1 MLDDILKSANGRFVL
16 CSMAILILSLAGS
29 SLPAVAADAP
39 GPFDALEKRLIADGF
54 DSARIQAIFASPDV
68 SFEEGG
74 VSAYFMH
81 NESKLNYKQFT
92 RIWNIAS
99 AKKYMKEHQ
108 EALAFAETTFEVDKE
123 VITAIILV
131 ETKLGTYLGNRSVI
145 NTLATLSAMTDEK
158 PRQAIWDNLP
168 DDDRRMSRKKFEKK
182 ADQKSSWAYREL
194 KAFLSYTE
202 KEGMNPATIKGSYA
216 GAMGISQFMPSNIAP
231 YGKDGNADGQV
242 DLFVHADAISSI
254 ASYLKH
260 YGWKPGISREQAF
273 KVVYH
278 YNHSKYYVNTILD
291 IADKLKG

>member
-1 MLDDILKSANGRFVL
+1 MLDDMLKTNGRFAIYG
-16 CSMAILILSLAGS
+16 MAILIALLAGVAGT
-29 SLPAVAADAP
+29 AVAADVP
-39 GPFDALEKRLIADGF
+39 RPFDALEKRLIADGF
-54 DSARIQAIFASPDV
+54 DSARIKAIFASPDV
-68 SFEEGG
+68 AFEEGG

-92 RIWNIAS
+92 RTWNIAS
-99 AKKYMKEHQ
+99 AKKYMQEHQ
-108 EALAFAETTFEVDKE
+108 EALAFAEKTFAVDKE

-131 ETKLGTYLGNRSVI
+131 ETKLGTYVGNRSVI
-145 NTLATLSAMTDEK
+145 NTLSTLSAMTDEK
-158 PRQAIWDNLP
+158 PRQAIWNNLP
-168 DDDRRMSRKKFEKK
+168 DDDRRMSRNKFEKK

-194 KAFLSYTE
+194 KAFLTYTE
-202 KEGMNPATIKGSYA
+202 KEGMDPTAIKGSYA

-231 YGKDGNADGQV
+231 YAKDGNADGQV
-242 DLFVHADAISSI
+242 DLFVHADAISSV

-260 YGWKPGISREQAF
+260 YGWKPGLAREQAF

>member
-68 SFEEGG
+68 AFEEGG

-108 EALAFAETTFEVDKE
+108 EAFAFAEKTFEVDKE

-131 ETKLGTYLGNRSVI
+131 ETKLGTYVGNRSVI

-168 DDDRRMSRKKFEKK
+168 DDDRRMSREKFEKK
-182 ADQKSSWAYREL
+182 ADQKSRWAYREL

-202 KEGMNPATIKGSYA
+202 KEGMNPTTIKGSYA
-216 GAMGISQFMPSNIAP
+216 GAMGISQFMPRNIAP

-260 YGWKPGISREQAF
+260 YGWKPEISREQAF

>member
-1 MLDDILKSANGRFVL
+1 MATLIVL
-16 CSMAILILSLAGS
+16 LAGLS
-29 SLPAVAADAP
+29 VPTVAADAP
-39 GPFDALEKRLIADGF
+39 GPFDSLEKRLIADGF
-54 DSARIQAIFASPDV
+54 DSARIKAIFASPDV

-92 RIWNIAS
+92 RLWNIAS
-99 AKKYMKEHQ
+99 AKKYMQEHQ
-108 EALAFAETTFEVDKE
+108 EALAFAEKTFEVDKE

-131 ETKLGTYLGNRSVI
+131 ETKLGTYVGNKSVI
-145 NTLATLSAMTDEK
+145 NTLATLSAITDEK
-158 PRQAIWDNLP
+158 PRQTIWDNLP

-182 ADQKSSWAYREL
+182 ADRKSSWAYREL
-194 KAFLSYTE
+194 KAFLTYTE
-202 KEGMNPATIKGSYA
+202 KEGMDPTAIKGSYA

-231 YGKDGNADGQV
+231 YAKDGNADGQV
-242 DLFVHADAISSI
+242 DLFVHADAISSV

-260 YGWKPGISREQAF
+260 YGWKPGIAREQAF

>member
-1 MLDDILKSANGRFVL
+1 MLDDILKSANGRFAL
-16 CSMAILILSLAGS
+16 CGMAILILLLAGS
-29 SLPAVAADAP
+29 SIPAVAADAP

-54 DSARIQAIFASPDV
+54 DSARIQTIFASPDV

-74 VSAYFMH
+74 VSAYFIH

-108 EALAFAETTFEVDKE
+108 EALAFAEKTFEVDKE

-182 ADQKSSWAYREL
+182 ADRKSSWAYREL

-202 KEGMNPATIKGSYA
+202 REGMNPTTIKGSYA

-291 IADKLKG
+291 VADKLKG